1 MKLSIIIPVY
11 NEVQSIEKLYLEIVQ
26 SIDTSEYEIIFIDDG
41 STDGSSE
48 KIVELI
54 QKNQKLKLIQFY
66 RNYGKSA
73 ALSEGFKQ
81 ADGEYVVTMDADL
94 QDDPSE
100 IKNLIIKLEEG
111 YDLVSDGRRIV
122 RIHFQSAFRQNFLI
136 LSQDYLQVLKFM
148 ILIAE

>member
-1 MKLSIIIPVY
+1 MKLSIVIPVY
-11 NEVQSIEKLYLEIVQ
+11 NEVQSIERLYLEIVQ

-81 ADGEYVVTMDADL
+81 ADGEYVVTMDAGIQ
-94 QDDPSE
+94 QDRTKK
-100 IKNLIIKLEEG
+100 KNPIIKIEK
-111 YDLVSDGRRIV
+111 D
-122 RIHFQSAFRQNFLI
+122 
-136 LSQDYLQVLKFM
+136 
-148 ILIAE
+148 